1 MKAGPRQEVA
11 LRSGAPVTTG
21 RCVAVRWWAMITVNG
36 EPLEHND
43 GMTVDD
49 VLQAKRYIFRM
60 LAVSVDGELVPR
72 KAYKVTRVP
81 DGADVQVI
89 HMMSGG

>member
-1 MKAGPRQEVA
+1 
-11 LRSGAPVTTG
+11 
-21 RCVAVRWWAMITVNG
+21 MITVNG
-36 EPLEHND
+36 EPLEHRD

-49 VLQAKRYIFRM
+49 VLKAKNYIFRM

-72 KAYKVTRVP
+72 RAYKTTPVP